1 MLAGPHPPSLF
12 QAGLPC
18 ARVARLPAPP
28 ESGWARVERSNSAT
42 HRARWTG
49 AARLQAH
56 PVPWLA
62 GGRDAAPTQSAL
74 FENARKLSIKVDRRG
89 LGPHW
94 PRTSCGRAAG
104 GPAGDPRLRQGSP
117 PRRRAEERLEPFP
130 GAGSRRN
137 TWLRYRLSSGRGPR
151 KEQRARW
158 LQVRRLSCRRLHRP
172 SVAAALARFL
182 LLFPVECA
190 PAPTFDAP
198 VRVLTVEGPTRAV
211 GLFVPVYTVLAFA
224 RGMPKAPILY
234 ATAAGL
240 VLVRTVATRWRL
252 NARACEGARQS
263 STRMPAGT
271 RRVHTRFAC
280 QPHAH
285 MHAHGHVRMQ
295 TTRPKQQEG
304 LNFSRRLMRK
314 ARRCTGLLEQC
325 TGRGLWSQDFCSISG
340 LVCIAHT
347 DTHAHTHTHTHTHTD
362 AGRVVC
368 LILLVVRAGQR
379 RHQRDYDPP
388 HGPPLP
394 GLCLCVCWRHLCFYT
409 LSV

>member
-42 HRARWTG
+42 HRARWTD

-74 FENARKLSIKVDRRG
+74 FENARKLSIKVDRRALG
-89 LGPHW
+89 ILGPHW

-304 LNFSRRLMRK
+304 LNFLRLLMRK

-325 TGRGLWSQDFCSISG
+325 TGRGYGPGISAAFLGWSA
-340 LVCIAHT
+340 LHT
-347 DTHAHTHTHTHTHTD
+347 QTHTHTHIHTYTHTHTPTHTCI
-362 AGRVVC
+362 AFAVV
-368 LILLVVRAGQR
+368 A
-379 RHQRDYDPP
+379 HAE
-388 HGPPLP
+388 
-394 GLCLCVCWRHLCFYT
+394 
-409 LSV
+409 